1 VSEPLWELLAGCRVY
16 DLSHPL
22 AEGLPV
28 SPNQPGYRLAL
39 KRRHGDAERADG
51 SSAASELLMLGG
63 HTGTHVDALCHVS
76 HRGRLHGGID
86 AYEAQRGG
94 RFSRLGVETLEPVL
108 GRGVLLDVPA
118 LLGVDRLAPGAAVS
132 AADLAAAARRQGIEV
147 APGDAVLVRTGW
159 GELWDDPE
167 AFVGAGTGVPGPD
180 DSAAR
185 WLADRGVRI
194 TGGETLAYERIT
206 AAHGHALL
214 PVHRILLVEAGIPIV
229 EAMRLCEL
237 ARDGVGEFLLVLVP
251 LRLTGATGS
260 PVRPLAIVPPPGG
273 ER

>member
-1 VSEPLWELLAGCRVY
+1 MKGTPLWELLAGCRVY

-22 AEGLPV
+22 TESMPV

-39 KRRHGDAERADG
+39 KWRHGDSERADG
-51 SSAASELLMLGG
+51 SSAANELLMLGG

-76 HRGRLHGGID
+76 HHGRLHGGID
-86 AYEAQRGG
+86 AQEAQRGG
-94 RFSRLGVETLEPVL
+94 RFSKLGVETLEPVL

-118 LLGVDRLAPGAAVS
+118 LRGIDRLAPGAAVS
-132 AADLAAAARRQGIEV
+132 AEDLATAAHRQGIEV

-159 GELWDDPE
+159 GELWRDRQ
-167 AFVGAGTGVPGPD
+167 AFVGRGTGVPGPD
-180 DSAAR
+180 ESAAR
-185 WLADRGVRI
+185 WLVDRGVRM
-194 TGGETLAYERIT
+194 TGGETLAYEQIP
-206 AAHGHALL
+206 AEHGHALL

-237 ARDGVGEFLLVLVP
+237 ARDGVCEFLLVLIP

-260 PVRPLAIVPPPGG
+260 PVRPLAIVPPEG